1 MKDINQDKILEIRMA
16 CEKRLDEAYPA
27 GVPAE
32 VKNRFEK
39 EISALAESNY
49 IEHFAVYQLLAS
61 VAEAKGFPLYGRGTL
76 MGSLLY
82 FLLGH
87 GRFNPMPAHYYCPHC
102 GHYEFVQGHGYGVD
116 LPEKTCPECGRKI
129 WADGYDI
136 PKESVGGIDGKKTI
150 AFEFN
155 IAKDFR
161 PIAEKALR
169 EAYPDR
175 EIVVKGGFTYRGD
188 DEEEHIVPVGFI
200 ILPQGMTVK
209 DESVMEY
216 LHGLEN
222 GEPCLLGNPNR
233 MERKGMV
240 SISLIDH
247 EGLDQLYKLGWKHKV
262 DLDLLGVQ
270 MFKKVGWRDIY
281 DYVDLSEA
289 AERLFMECKP
299 QSFREM
305 VNLEALSHATLAD
318 GETDEVEIPDACM
331 ELMRSDEFK
340 RCPLYARED
349 VFDYLMDPDGE
360 ECERAYDAMEAFR
373 KGWFSNPKRIE
384 ERTELLLPTDL
395 ECTASHFRYV
405 FPRAHA
411 VEYMMMYARLAWVKM
426 LDKATDDVTTDI
438 IASVVS
444 DYFELDKEDVLSA
457 KRSPEYVLPRQ
468 VIMYF
473 CKEIM
478 DASYEDIASL
488 FDKQYQD
495 EILEGCSIIE
505 AFMAPSEK
513 NIYKE
518 LEFMERRILGK
529 CKRS

>member
-1 MKDINQDKILEIRMA
+1 MKENQKVIMDIREA
-16 CEKRLDEAYPA
+16 CEKKLAETYPA
-27 GVPAE
+27 GILAE
-32 VKNRFEK
+32 VRDRYEK
-39 EISALAESNY
+39 EISALAGSNY
-49 IEHFAVYQLLAS
+49 VEHFNVYHLLARS
-61 VAEAKGFPLYGRGTL
+61 AAAKGFPLYGRGTL

-102 GHYEFVQGHGYGVD
+102 GHYEFVPGHGYGVD

-136 PKESVGGIDGKKTI
+136 PKESVWGKDGKKPI
-150 AFEFN
+150 AFDFN
-155 IAKDFR
+155 IVKDFR
-161 PIAEKALR
+161 SIAEKALR
-169 EAYPDR
+169 DAYPDR
-175 EIVVKGGFTYRGD
+175 EIVVKGGFTYRGE
-188 DEEEHIVPVGFI
+188 DEEEHVVPVGFI
-200 ILPQGMTVK
+200 ILPQGMTIK
-209 DESVMEY
+209 DGKAMEY

-222 GEPCLLGNPNR
+222 GEACLIGNPNKI
-233 MERKGMV
+233 EKLGMI

-270 MFKKVGWRDIY
+270 MFKKVGWRNIY

-340 RCPLYARED
+340 RCPLYVRED

-373 KGWFSNPKRIE
+373 KGWLSNPKRIE

-438 IASVVS
+438 IARVVS

-505 AFMAPSEK
+505 AFMAPGEK
-513 NIYKE
+513 NLYKE

-529 CKRS
+529 CKRP